1 MRYSVFVSP
10 KIPGLEFMETVSEF
24 IMLKHTII
32 NLDNKCLDLLLT
44 EEEIQTAF
52 ARALDHNNAQY
63 INQSI
68 CCKCWPIDSNNE
80 CCPFWKKI
88 FGLCESCEEN
98 SPVAKENCDG

>member
-1 MRYSVFVSP
+1 
-10 KIPGLEFMETVSEF
+10 METVSGF

-44 EEEIQTAF
+44 EEEIQVAF

>member
-1 MRYSVFVSP
+1 
-10 KIPGLEFMETVSEF
+10 METVSEF

>member
-1 MRYSVFVSP
+1 
-10 KIPGLEFMETVSEF
+10 
-24 IMLKHTII
+24 MLKHTII

-44 EEEIQTAF
+44 EEEIQVAF
-52 ARALDHNNAQY
+52 SRALDHNNVQY
-63 INQSI
+63 INQNI

-98 SPVAKENCDG
+98 SPEPKENCDG

>member
-1 MRYSVFVSP
+1 
-10 KIPGLEFMETVSEF
+10 
-24 IMLKHTII
+24 MLKHTII

-44 EEEIQTAF
+44 EEEIQVAF
-52 ARALDHNNAQY
+52 SRALDHNNAQY
-63 INQSI
+63 INQTV

-98 SPVAKENCDG
+98 SPEPKENCDG

>member
-1 MRYSVFVSP
+1 
-10 KIPGLEFMETVSEF
+10 
-24 IMLKHTII
+24 MLKHTII

>member
-1 MRYSVFVSP
+1 
-10 KIPGLEFMETVSEF
+10 METVSEF

-44 EEEIQTAF
+44 EEEIQGAF

-63 INQSI
+63 INENI
-68 CCKCWPIDSNNE
+68 CCKCWPVDSNKE

-98 SPVAKENCDG
+98 SPLPKENCDG